1 MGAIQRT
8 GCLQRPEHTW
18 ARPPSQLALA
28 FLGLGQEDSLL
39 GLGQQDSPLHWL
51 SLGLSLRF
59 LRSSIVCARSCL
71 PHERD
76 LILERDRELWAGPH
90 PDL

>member
-8 GCLQRPEHTW
+8 GSLQRPEHTW

-28 FLGLGQEDSLL
+28 FL